1 MSMVEDSA
9 ANVDRYDPI
18 AAYDRIAPLFG
29 SLAEQRM
36 RYLDRV
42 DQLVT
47 SHIPPGSRSLL
58 DVGAGDGRRTRRIAE
73 ARNLTEIVL
82 LEPSQGMQ
90 CRSPTPSVFRT
101 LRAEQLDSVAGPFDV
116 IICLWNVL
124 GHIFPHAS
132 RVEAMRQFVRLASL
146 RGRIFVDVN
155 HRYNAVHY
163 GTTRTAF
170 RFLRDQIHPGEKNGD
185 VVATWNVGG
194 APCSARGHVFTHREF
209 QAITRTSG
217 LTIEK
222 RFVVDYATG
231 QTRRW
236 SVQGN
241 LLYVLRPALT
251 AVE

>member
-1 MSMVEDSA
+1 MSA
-9 ANVDRYDPI
+9 ANVDPHDPI
-18 AAYDRIAPLFG
+18 AAYDRIAPMFG

-42 DQLVT
+42 DQIVI

-73 ARNLTEIVL
+73 AGNLTEVVL

-90 CRSPTPSVFRT
+90 RHGAQPAAFRT
-101 LRAEQLDSVAGPFDV
+101 LRAEQLDSVQGRFDV
-116 IICLWNVL
+116 IVCLWNVL
-124 GHIFPHAS
+124 GHVFPHAS
-132 RVEAMRQFVRLASL
+132 RVEAMRQFARLTSH

-155 HRYNAVHY
+155 HRYNAAHY
-163 GTTRTAF
+163 GTARTAV
-170 RFLRDQIHPGEKNGD
+170 RYLRDRIHPGVKNGD
-185 VVATWNVGG
+185 VVATWNVEG

-209 QAITRTSG
+209 RSMASASG
-217 LTIEK
+217 LTIEE

-231 QTRRW
+231 RIRR
-236 SVQGN
+236 SSLQGN
-241 LLYVLRPALT
+241 LLYVLSPALT